1 MCFLGN
7 LILSRPTSCEF
18 YYDNVTVTSFI
29 NIKYGDVTVKF
40 ASRNEQRS
48 DFGDCGPIG
57 TGSVTAPA
65 IQSRLGPSDYH
76 LLTFGANGV
85 NATWQKFASDTEM
98 QSTARQ
104 WLRHQS
110 TSFFFASGIEKLADR
125 WDKCSNEFGRYVEKF
140 VTIIVVGIT
149 ESNIAMKSDSAGV
162 CDSVAIADIVHVK
175 LLLLLLFFTLGI
187 YSRGRFKN

>member
-110 TSFFFASGIEKLADR
+110 TSFFSHQALINLLTDGINVQMNLDDTLKN
-125 WDKCSNEFGRYVEKF
+125 S
-140 VTIIVVGIT
+140 
-149 ESNIAMKSDSAGV
+149 
-162 CDSVAIADIVHVK
+162 
-175 LLLLLLFFTLGI
+175 LLLLSAESQKAILQ
-187 YSRGRFKN
+187 